1 MLRKL
6 SDHHLFQTTI
16 KLFQEKLY
24 IYMLGNISVDIY
36 NQYMLTILITPL
48 IVIKAIDKLPD
59 KSNVQLKQIK
69 QLMKSVKD

>member
-1 MLRKL
+1 
-6 SDHHLFQTTI
+6 
-16 KLFQEKLY
+16 
-24 IYMLGNISVDIY
+24 MLGNISVDIY